1 MPINLLLISIII
13 FACVILNKVSSKL
26 GIPMLLA
33 FILLGMFFGSD
44 GVVKIP
50 FENYQFAEQIC
61 SVALIFIMFYGGFGT
76 NWNEAK
82 PVAKKSII
90 LSTFGVI
97 MTAGLTGLF
106 CHFVL
111 KIDILES
118 LLIGSVISSTDAASV
133 FSILRSKNLGLKD
146 NTASMLEIESGSN
159 DPCSYMLTAIFISAI
174 RGANTAG
181 SMAYMIF
188 AQIAYGIIFGGVI
201 AALSVIFMRKYRFTT
216 EGFSEIFVVGVAI
229 LSYALPTAIGGNG
242 YLSAYIVGII
252 LGNTHIKNKKKL
264 VIFFDGITG
273 LMQMAIFFLL
283 GLLSF
288 PSKLPGVAFEAM
300 LIALFITFIARP
312 ATIFVLLGKNN
323 SMNQKLLVSWSG
335 LRGAA
340 SIVFAIMAKMSI
352 DATLDIFHVVFFI
365 VLFSILIQGSLIPF
379 MARKLNMIDEDAD
392 VMKTFNDYV
401 SKPIGFIRFTIPEGH
416 KWCGKELKELWIPPD
431 MLFVLIKRGG
441 ENILPDGD
449 TILMAGDSVI
459 ACAAQFEDRDGITLT
474 EIEVTKDSY
483 YNGSTIADLPDDNSG
498 LIIMIQR
505 KDEII
510 IPNGDVRLQKGDI
523 LVTNQGL

>member
-1 MPINLLLISIII
+1 MPIYLLLVSIII
-13 FACVILNKVSSKL
+13 FACVILNKISSKL

-44 GVVKIP
+44 GFVKIP
-50 FENYQFAEQIC
+50 FENYRFAEQIC

-82 PVAKKSII
+82 PVAKKAIM
-90 LSTFGVI
+90 LSTAGVI

-133 FSILRSKNLGLKD
+133 FSILRSKNLGLRD

-159 DPCSYMLTAIFISAI
+159 DPCSYMLTAIFIAAI
-174 RGANTAG
+174 KGANTAG

-188 AQIAYGIIFGGVI
+188 AQIAYGLVCGVLI
-201 AALSVIFMRKYRFTT
+201 AALGVIFMRKYRFTT
-216 EGFSEIFVVGVAI
+216 EGFSEIFAVGVAVI
-229 LSYALPTAIGGNG
+229 SYALPTALGGNG

-264 VIFFDGITG
+264 VIFFDGITA

-288 PSKLPGVAFEAM
+288 PSLLPGVAFEAM
-300 LIALFITFIARP
+300 LIALFITFVARP
-312 ATIFVLLGKNN
+312 ATIFALLGKK
-323 SMNQKLLVSWSG
+323 SSTNQKLLVSWSG

-340 SIVFAIMAKMSI
+340 SIVFAIMAKMAI
-352 DATLDIFHVVFFI
+352 TTTLDIFHVVFFI

-379 MARKLNMIDEDAD
+379 MSRKLNMIDDEAD

-401 SKPIGFIRFTIPEGH
+401 SKPIGFVRFTIPEGH

-431 MLFVLIKRGG
+431 MLFVLIKRKG
-441 ENILPDGD
+441 ENIIPDGD
-449 TILMAGDSVI
+449 TVLMAGDNVI

-474 EIEVTKDSY
+474 ETEVTKDSH
-483 YNGSTIADLPDDNSG
+483 YNGKTIAQLPGDNGG

>member
-82 PVAKKSII
+82 PVAKKSIMI
-90 LSTFGVI
+90 STLGVI

-181 SMAYMIF
+181 TMAYMIF
-188 AQIAYGIIFGGVI
+188 AQIAYGIIFGALI
-201 AALSVIFMRKYRFTT
+201 ATLGVIFMRKYRFTT

-312 ATIFVLLGKNN
+312 ATIFALLGKNN
-323 SMNQKLLVSWSG
+323 STNQKLLVSWSG

-352 DATLDIFHVVFFI
+352 NTTLDIFHVVFFI

>member
-1 MPINLLLISIII
+1 
-13 FACVILNKVSSKL
+13 
-26 GIPMLLA
+26 MLLA

-44 GVVKIP
+44 GFVKIP

-82 PVAKKSII
+82 PVAKKSIM
-90 LSTFGVI
+90 LSTLGVV

-118 LLIGSVISSTDAASV
+118 MLIGSVISSTDAASV

-159 DPCSYMLTAIFISAI
+159 DPCSYMLTAIFIAAI
-174 RGANTAG
+174 KGANTAG
-181 SMAYMIF
+181 AMAYMIF
-188 AQIAYGIIFGGVI
+188 AQIAYGIIFGVAI
-201 AALSVIFMRKYRFTT
+201 AALGVIFMRKYRFTT
-216 EGFSEIFVVGVAI
+216 EGFSEIFVVGVAV
-229 LSYALPTAIGGNG
+229 LSYALPAAIGGNG

-288 PSKLPGVAFEAM
+288 PSMLPGVAFEAM

-312 ATIFVLLGKNN
+312 ATIFALLGKK
-323 SMNQKLLVSWSG
+323 SSTNQKLLVSWSG

-352 DATLDIFHVVFFI
+352 NTTLDIFHVVFFI
-365 VLFSILIQGSLIPF
+365 VLFSILIQGSFIPL
-379 MARKLNMIDEDAD
+379 MSRKLNMIDEDAD

-401 SKPIGFIRFTIPEGH
+401 SKPIGFVRFTIPEGH

-441 ENILPDGD
+441 ENLLPNGD

-483 YNGSTIADLPDDNSG
+483 YNGSTIADLPDDNRG